1 MALALNHYSIRT
13 TNLDAC
19 RDFYEKV
26 LGLTVGPR
34 PEFPFPGIW
43 MYRGDHAQY
52 ANAVVHIIG
61 IDRQAPA
68 GLDQYLGGR
77 DEKALSGTGVID
89 HVAFF
94 ADGLAD
100 MLAHLESLGI
110 AARQRL
116 VPGIGLYQLF
126 LDDPD
131 GVVVELNYPAHEK
144 VALDASRQG
153 A

>member
-19 RDFYEKV
+19 RAFYEDV

-34 PEFPFPGIW
+34 PEFPFPGLW
-43 MYRGDHAQY
+43 MYCGDHAQY
-52 ANAVVHIIG
+52 SNAVVHIIG
-61 IDRQAPA
+61 IDCQAPG

-94 ADGLAD
+94 ADGLAG
-100 MLAHLESLGI
+100 MLQHLAKLGI
-110 AARQRL
+110 DCRQRL
-116 VPGIGLYQLF
+116 VPGLGLYQLF

-131 GVVVELNYPAHEK
+131 GVVIELNYPAHEK
-144 VALDASRQG
+144 AALDASLQG
-153 A
+153 G